1 MTGSANRP
9 VRIAGAGPAGLA
21 AAIVLA
27 RAGRAVEVLERRS
40 RCGARFSGDLQ
51 GLENWSGG
59 GDALAEFRALGIT
72 TDFHAAPCRHG
83 VQTDGVRDDAFAF
96 DTPAFYIV
104 KRGDVPGS
112 LDRALAAQALALGV
126 DIRFDTPCPEGT
138 ADIEATGPRGRA
150 PFAID
155 TGIVFETDAPDTA
168 IALLNDDAAP
178 GGYAYLLVTGGYGC
192 CCTMLFDDF
201 PSIHRRFALAR
212 ELLVERRGIA
222 VRNPRAVGGLGHV
235 RARGSWWSGVSRC
248 VGEAAGLQDF
258 LWGFGIRLAVRSGA
272 LAAES
277 VLTGAD
283 YAAAAEAAFSP
294 RLRIGVANRWLWEH
308 ARAGR
313 YALVRGALHAAGP
326 MRLLGWMHR
335 EHWWHRL
342 VAPLGA
348 RGLRTR
354 YPVVFD
360 PSAAMRAASA
370 AAPDTS
376 AA

>member
-27 RAGRAVEVLERRS
+27 RAGRAVEVFERRA

-51 GLENWSGG
+51 GLENWSGN
-59 GDALAEFRALGIT
+59 GDALAELRALGIAT
-72 TDFHAAPCRHG
+72 EFHAAPCRRG
-83 VQTDGVRDDAFAF
+83 VQTDGVHDDVFGF
-96 DTPAFYIV
+96 ESPAFYVV

-126 DIRFDTPCPEGT
+126 DVRFDTACPEGT

-155 TGIVFETDAPDTA
+155 AGIVFDTDAPDTA

-192 CCTMLFDDF
+192 CCTMLFSDF
-201 PSIHRRFALAR
+201 PSIHRRFALTR
-212 ELLVERRGIA
+212 ELLLERRGIA
-222 VRNPRAVGGLGHV
+222 VRNPRPVGGLGHV
-235 RARGSWWSGVSRC
+235 RAEGAWWSGVSRC

-258 LWGFGIRLAVRSGA
+258 LWGFGIRLAIRSGA
-272 LAAES
+272 LAARS
-277 VLTGAD
+277 LLDGTD
-283 YAAAAEAAFSP
+283 YAAAADAAFGA
-294 RLRIGVANRWLWEH
+294 RLRIGVANRWMWEH

-335 EHWWHRL
+335 EHWWHRVL
-342 VAPLGA
+342 EPLGA
-348 RGLRTR
+348 RGLRRR
-354 YPVVFD
+354 YPVVFA
-360 PSAAMRAASA
+360 PSADTWAASA
-370 AAPDTS
+370 TAPDSS